1 MCGVQMFFFNVFFP
15 NAVLASLVPR
25 KFMEASQDRTGR
37 SMRALF
43 SQYIE
48 CNEDWMSSVLVICT
62 ENTEREQTRGTY
74 KWLTKMDSW

>member
-1 MCGVQMFFFNVFFP
+1 
-15 NAVLASLVPR
+15 
-25 KFMEASQDRTGR
+25 MEASQDRTGR